1 MLINLGLYW
10 FRFHWY
16 LDGFD
21 VFALVR
27 IVHWHDSSL
36 GRQAQQQRDTLAS
49 DFVVDLT
56 ICRDTVTSFISLPF
70 FCCTLT
76 LVFFPISKSCCLCCF
91 VLGFVHDFI
100 FSFKL
105 ENLCCSMSCSSDQPA
120 VLRGKL
126 GKLPERISHAVVV
139 VVAEVAVEVEVVSS

>member
-1 MLINLGLYW
+1 MVSMCLLLYELHSDMIL
-10 FRFHWY
+10 HW
-16 LDGFD
+16 D
-21 VFALVR
+21 AR
-27 IVHWHDSSL
+27 DSSS
-36 GRQAQQQRDTLAS
+36 GTLWR
-49 DFVVDLT
+49 VILLW

-76 LVFFPISKSCCLCCF
+76 LVFFPISKSCCLCYF

-139 VVAEVAVEVEVVSS
+139 VVAAKVAVEVEVVSS